1 MRHLVESLGF
11 FVYRDPIVIQS
22 LPTAYD
28 LERPW
33 NRQPCDT
40 EARWR
45 AFRTYR
51 DLVPPRTLPGASKAL
66 ASPDGR
72 PFCLRTLSKWSSD
85 DAWPERVLAFDR
97 HLDAHRVTVIE
108 DALAEDARA
117 VANRH
122 ASIARDAIEVAHS
135 HVRTWLAQLA
145 NGDAVEVWEP
155 NAVRGMLKD
164 MITLERLVRG
174 EATERVEH
182 GLSGVDLGKLSID
195 ELEELR
201 RLEAKAG
208 AGVLD

>member
-1 MRHLVESLGF
+1 MARPKRPL
-11 FVYRDPIVIQS
+11 RPAD
-22 LPTAYD
+22 YD
-28 LERPW
+28 FDCPW
-33 NRQPCDT
+33 NRQPCDST
-40 EARWR
+40 ARWR
-45 AFRTYR
+45 AFQTYR
-51 DLVPPRTLPGASKAL
+51 DLPPPRTIGAAATAL
-66 ASPDGR
+66 GVNKR
-72 PFCLRTLSKWSSD
+72 RLEIWSSE
-85 DAWPERVLAFDR
+85 DAWPERCADFDR
-97 HLDAHRVTVIE
+97 HLDAKRVTVIE

-135 HVRTWLAQLA
+135 HVRQWLADLA
-145 NGDAVEVWEP
+145 NGDAVEAWEP

>member
-1 MRHLVESLGF
+1 M
-11 FVYRDPIVIQS
+11 
-22 LPTAYD
+22 
-28 LERPW
+28 
-33 NRQPCDT
+33 
-40 EARWR
+40 
-45 AFRTYR
+45 
-51 DLVPPRTLPGASKAL
+51 
-66 ASPDGR
+66 
-72 PFCLRTLSKWSSD
+72 
-85 DAWPERVLAFDR
+85 
-97 HLDAHRVTVIE
+97 TVIE

-135 HVRTWLAQLA
+135 HVRQWLADLA
-145 NGDAVEVWEP
+145 NGDAVEAWEP